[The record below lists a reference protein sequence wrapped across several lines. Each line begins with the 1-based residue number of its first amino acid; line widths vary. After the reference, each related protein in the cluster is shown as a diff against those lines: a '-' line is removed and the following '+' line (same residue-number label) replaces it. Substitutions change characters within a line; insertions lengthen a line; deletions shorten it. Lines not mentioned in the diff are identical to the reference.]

1 MGGVGTTSA
10 WGEMEGAVREG
21 GDGWASREGATMGQG
36 TGQGASMD
44 REVKGK
50 RCGEEVT

>member
-10 WGEMEGAVREG
+10 WGEMEGVAGEG
-21 GDGWASREGATMGQG
+21 GDGWASREDAAMGEG
-36 TGQGASMD
+36 TGQGASME
-44 REVKGK
+44 EVKGK